1 MADQLEG
8 ARTIPVKFRDEGD
21 GSAAELLEIVNPTT
35 RPVPIKPDRG
45 AAVLSGSHTTHA
57 TPSTS
62 SEVRPAL
69 AGRRDIEIVNISDT
83 TVYLGFGGAAVT
95 EAGVPLTPGSGYYSE
110 RSTEQI
116 TSICASASK
125 KLTVLER

>member
-1 MADQLEG
+1 VGDQLEG

-35 RPVPIKPDRG
+35 RPVPTKPDRG
-45 AAVLSGSHTTHA
+45 AATFSGAHTTNA
-57 TPSTS
+57 NANTS
-62 SEVRPAL
+62 SEVRPAN
-69 AGRRDIEIVNISDT
+69 ANRRRIEIVNISDT
-83 TVYLGFGGAAVT
+83 TVYLGFTGAAVL
-95 EAGVPLTPGSGYYSE
+95 EAGIPLYAGSAWDE
-110 RSTEQI
+110 DRSTEQI